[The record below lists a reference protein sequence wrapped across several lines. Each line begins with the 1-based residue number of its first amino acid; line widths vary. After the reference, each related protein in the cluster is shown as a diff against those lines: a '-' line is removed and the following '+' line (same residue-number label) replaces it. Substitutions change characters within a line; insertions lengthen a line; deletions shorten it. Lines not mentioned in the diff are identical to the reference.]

1 MGASLEPHRTSSLLE
16 ALHGPTTST
25 WVLARHQMGMDACCE
40 MTCGRQLQNSKSTS
54 IGHRV
59 AHWALR
65 RHHNTSMSSHLTHAN
80 PLEAQ
85 STLWC
90 LLTDMTALGQP
101 PRPPPSFSVTKGV
114 WPGIA
119 SCTSDA
125 PQHHGSCGQLHLAT
139 SRWGVTLTVARSRRL
154 PGRLPHYSQSFFQ
167 YILHL
172 RQLVWALLP
181 PRASTLAVLRVEN
194 SRSCLPCNW
203 AWHSSALF
211 DAHRQMRKTAPHG
224 VLHYILS
231 AASYLES
238 ISLPP
243 VQPRATSKGHIYSQ
257 FDTLALGVHRLTINF
272 RLRTRLSCSYA
283 VRLHPLRRR
292 TSCASEFPTP
302 PSGEHFAAMR
312 LIAK

>member
-119 SCTSDA
+119 SMHFGCPSTPWLMRTTSL
-125 PQHHGSCGQLHLAT
+125 GN
-139 SRWGVTLTVARSRRL
+139 LTMGCHTHRCQITPTTRTPA
-154 PGRLPHYSQSFFQ
+154 
-167 YILHL
+167 
-172 RQLVWALLP
+172 ALLP
-181 PRASTLAVLRVEN
+181 KL
-194 SRSCLPCNW
+194 LPI
-203 AWHSSALF
+203 HSSPPPIGL
-211 DAHRQMRKTAPHG
+211 G
-224 VLHYILS
+224 SS
-231 AASYLES
+231 AAQS
-238 ISLPP
+238 IYVS
-243 VQPRATSKGHIYSQ
+243 
-257 FDTLALGVHRLTINF
+257 
-272 RLRTRLSCSYA
+272 
-283 VRLHPLRRR
+283 R
-292 TSCASEFPTP
+292 TSCRKFSILPAV
-302 PSGEHFAAMR
+302 
-312 LIAK
+312 